1 MKEWLLETTALRRPV
16 DYNDKRMRIIMRM
29 MWGR

>member
-1 MKEWLLETTALRRPV
+1 MKKLLLETTVFKRPV
-16 DYNDKRMRIIMRM
+16 AYNDKRMRIIMRM